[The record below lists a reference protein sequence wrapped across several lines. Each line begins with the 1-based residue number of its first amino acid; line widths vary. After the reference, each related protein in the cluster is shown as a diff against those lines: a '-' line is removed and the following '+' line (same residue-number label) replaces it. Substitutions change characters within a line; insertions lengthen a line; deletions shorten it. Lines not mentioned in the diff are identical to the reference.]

1 MLARVTRTLAVV
13 AAISM
18 AVAAWAGAPAQRT
31 DAEPPLATQQ
41 QALARMQEAQ
51 KAFDSASTPL
61 LARIAEQDV
70 ASATELAK
78 VLGAINAAQAEA
90 NDQRDVLL
98 ERRRL
103 FKADQERAALSGTAA
118 GPVSALLFRHRKE
131 LPTEQA
137 LRLSVAT
144 VQQKAAAAEIA
155 SIDLG
160 DEVAALRDPQAAATR
175 MVQEARA
182 ELAQVPALAAAL
194 ERRRDLYLKPLWQA
208 QQTYAARLSAVA
220 AEAIQMHHVVE
231 EYRSFL
237 SVQMLWLP
245 NDNPMTFADAPRA
258 WDELR
263 VFFSAE
269 YWQEIL
275 AGVRASMREF
285 PERWVADGLL
295 VVGLLVFRRKIIQK
309 IRASGEAVGTPS
321 DRFANSAKCLLWTLL
336 LAAPVPALFFF
347 GGRLLLLMPAPG
359 TYVTGFARSL
369 EVLTGYATLCAL
381 LSAATRAGGLA
392 DAHFAWPAP
401 ALATLRRG
409 VRLARDLGLPLLF
422 ISVTSLGAS
431 LDAGS
436 SAVSRLAFIAAMLI
450 LGVVSMRVFSP
461 SRGIFAKAIHD
472 RPNGWLAT
480 LRGVWYPVLVA
491 VPFVQAVGAAA
502 GYVLTTLFILRNLV
516 ETYMVILGL
525 AVGLS
530 MLERLFQ
537 ATTDRFAW
545 RRGTNTDEQR
555 RQAEQATRIIR
566 LATWLLLAV
575 GIVAAWSDM
584 VPAFGQLREVT
595 VWTISG
601 EDAEHLKSVTLYNL
615 IGLAVILVVTV
626 QLVRDL
632 PGLLNMAVLQRFP
645 LDESARY
652 ALVSLGR
659 YILVVAGVVAGLS
672 ALQIGWNNVQWL
684 AAAVTVGLGFGLQ
697 EIFANF
703 VSGLIMLAERPVR
716 IGDMVTVDTV
726 TGRVVNIATR
736 ATTLVDADEKEIII
750 PNKQFITG
758 RITNWTLDGAP
769 LRFVLTVGVEYGTDL
784 AKAEATLRE
793 VAEGLPLVVR
803 DPAPVVVLREF
814 GTSAIEFQVWYY
826 VARPVD
832 NTPTRHEMM
841 KRVDSLFRERKIA
854 IAFPQMDVRIAGLQ
868 ETLQAVRK

>member
-1 MLARVTRTLAVV
+1 MLAVV
-13 AAISM
+13 AAICV
-18 AVAAWAGAPAQRT
+18 ALAAWAGDPAQRSEG
-31 DAEPPLATQQ
+31 DPPLPTPQ
-41 QALARMQEAQ
+41 QAVERMQEAQ
-51 KAFDSASTPL
+51 KAFDGAPTPL
-61 LARIAEQDV
+61 LARVAEQDV
-70 ASATELAK
+70 TSATELAK
-78 VLGAINAAQAEA
+78 VLGAIRAAQGEA
-90 NDQRDVLL
+90 NDQRDALL

-137 LRLSVAT
+137 LRLGVAT
-144 VQQKAAAAEIA
+144 AQQRAAAAEIT

-160 DEVAALRDPQAAATR
+160 DAVAALRDPLAAATR
-175 MVQEARA
+175 MAQEARA
-182 ELAQVPALAAAL
+182 DLVQVPALATAL

-208 QQTYAARLSAVA
+208 QQAYAARL
-220 AEAIQMHHVVE
+220 AELATGAIQMHQVVE

-245 NDNPMTFADAPRA
+245 NDKPMTFEDAPRA
-258 WDELR
+258 WEELR
-263 VFFSAE
+263 LFASAE
-269 YWQEIL
+269 FWQEIM
-275 AGVRASMREF
+275 AGVRASVREY
-285 PERWVADGLL
+285 PERWAADTLL
-295 VVGLLVFRRKIIQK
+295 IAGLLVFRRKIGSK
-309 IRASGEAVGTPS
+309 IRASGQAVGTPS
-321 DRFANSAKCLLWTLL
+321 DRFSNSVSCLLWTLL
-336 LAAPVPALFFF
+336 WAAPLPAFFF
-347 GGRLLLLMPAPG
+347 FYGRLLMLSPNAG
-359 TYVTGFARSL
+359 TYMTGFARAL
-369 EVLTGYATLCAL
+369 EVLAGFATLCSLLAAL
-381 LSAATRAGGLA
+381 TRPGGLA
-392 DAHFAWPAP
+392 DVHFAWPAP

-422 ISVTSLGAS
+422 VSVTSFGAS
-431 LDAGS
+431 LESGS
-436 SAVSRLAFIAAMLI
+436 SAISRLSFIAAMLI
-450 LGVVSMRVFSP
+450 LGAVTARVFNP

-472 RPNGWLAT
+472 RPNSWLST

-491 VPFVQAVGAAA
+491 VPFVQAVGAIA
-502 GYVLTTLFILRNLV
+502 GYVLTTLVILRNLV
-516 ETYMVILGL
+516 ETYMVLLAL

-566 LATWLLLAV
+566 LATWLLLASGV
-575 GIVAAWSDM
+575 IAAWSDM
-584 VPAFGQLREVT
+584 VPAFGQLREIT
-595 VWTISG
+595 VWNITG
-601 EDAEHLKSVTLYNL
+601 DDPEHVKSVTAYHLL
-615 IGLAVILVVTV
+615 GLGVILVVTV

-659 YILVVAGVVAGLS
+659 YVLVVAGVVAGLS

-716 IGDMVTVDTV
+716 IGDVVTVDTV
-726 TGRVVNIATR
+726 TGRVANIATR

-758 RITNWTLDGAP
+758 RITNWTLDAAP

-784 AKAEATLRE
+784 AKAENTLRE
-793 VAEGLPLVVR
+793 VAESLPLVVR
-803 DPAPVVVLREF
+803 DPAPMVVLREF
-814 GTSAIEFQVWYY
+814 GTSSIEFQVWYY

-841 KRVDSLFRERKIA
+841 KRIDQLFRERKIA

-868 ETLQAVRK
+868 ETLEAVKK